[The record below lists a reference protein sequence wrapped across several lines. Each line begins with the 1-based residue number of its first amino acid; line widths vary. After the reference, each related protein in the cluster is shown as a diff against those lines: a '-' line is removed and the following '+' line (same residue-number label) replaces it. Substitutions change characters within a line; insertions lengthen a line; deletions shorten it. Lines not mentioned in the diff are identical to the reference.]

1 MNHSE
6 FGLQRFFRLV
16 TAKPIVTVLVSFVFI
31 ISAGSQ
37 LPKLHKDTTAEAF
50 INPDNPALI
59 ERDKVEEIF
68 GLKDPVAVALVAED
82 EDGVFKGQSLRL
94 LAYLTEEI
102 SGLNNIDPERVTS
115 LATENMIV
123 GTQDGIIVEAF
134 FEEDGD
140 YFDSPPLSDARGAQ
154 IKAAVDDFPLYQ
166 GSLVAR
172 NGQATLIVAE
182 LLDES
187 QSEATYD
194 EILAIIDAAEIPLG
208 MQVHVAGEGAISGYL
223 STYIDQ
229 DASRLNPMAAIIITI
244 ILGLAFVAVRGAIL
258 PNFIVLGTVASTI
271 GIMAGSGVSFYVI
284 TNGLVVNLIGMAVAD
299 AIHIFSQ
306 YYEERQKD
314 QTMSRRDVVIR
325 SMVAMWRPV
334 TLTTVTT
341 MAGFLALAISSEM
354 PPGIYFGVFGAV
366 GVFLAWAFSMT
377 LLPAL
382 MTLWP
387 SDRTPLPFK
396 AGGKKTSGGLP
407 AKLMTGYGRV
417 ILRYPLVAI
426 GLGAIIMVTGIL
438 GATKIITN
446 DVRIENFN
454 TDELIYKADKAINAV
469 MDGTYY
475 LDVIVEAENLQ
486 DLYRPEFLKRIEA
499 LQAFMET
506 LPNVNGTTSIV
517 DYVKQLHRAV
527 NENDPEAYIVPDNE
541 NLIAQLFFLYNASA
555 DPTDFEEEVDGD
567 YQRALVRANLNLGEY
582 LNNLKVIPQLERYLE
597 TEFNTDG
604 LTGKATGE
612 VNVSYHWIDSVD
624 RSNSFSVAL
633 SFAAVLSVA
642 IFVFRSFIGGVIA
655 VFPVA
660 MAVLLVY
667 AVMGFGGIY
676 LGVGTSMFSAIAI
689 GLSIDFAI
697 HTLDRI
703 RDLVREGGF
712 SDESLLKLYPTTGRA
727 LLFNFLAVGLGF
739 GVLMTSQVPPL
750 VKFGSLVAVAV
761 TSAFLASLSLLPAL
775 VKVLKPRFLQKD
787 MDSGAAAIPAP
798 AVTMLI
804 LGVVASVALMN
815 VTSAEAEELDGRAI
829 MQMIKDRPDGDQ
841 VTRDLTLE
849 LIDKRGKTRIEKTTG
864 FRKYYGDEKRT
875 IIFYTEPTHVRG
887 TGFLT
892 FDYPDVEKD
901 DDQWLYLPALRKVRR
916 ISASDRGDYFLG
928 TDFTYEEIKKEQKVE
943 LSDYEFTRLDD
954 VTIDGRQLHVVEG
967 VPVNS
972 RVSKELGYSKV
983 IWRVDPSIWMSRSSD
998 YYDRNGNHLKTIT
1011 LEKVE
1016 EIDGIQTATQSFVQ
1030 NHKTGH
1036 ATRLKFDHV
1045 DYQSDVS
1052 DTVFSQRRLRRG
1064 S

>member
-1 MNHSE
+1 MQKSAPSLE
-6 FGLQRFFRLV
+6 RFFALV
-16 TAKPIVTVLVSFVFI
+16 TARPIVTVVLCFAFVI
-31 ISAGSQ
+31 AAGSQ
-37 LPKLHKDTTAEAF
+37 LPKLHKDTSAEAF

-68 GLKDPVAVALVAED
+68 GLKDPIAVAVVD
-82 EDGVFKGQSLRL
+82 EDGDGIFDAGNLKL
-94 LAYLTEEI
+94 LAHLTEKI
-102 SGLNNIDPERVTS
+102 SSISNIDPERVMS

-123 GTQDGIIVEAF
+123 GTPDGVIVEAF

-140 YFDSPPLSDARGAQ
+140 YFNSPPFSNQRGEQ
-154 IKAAVDDFPLYQ
+154 IRAAIEDFPLYQ

-172 NGQATLIVAE
+172 NGKATLIVAE
-182 LLDES
+182 LLDET
-187 QSEATYD
+187 QSEAVYD
-194 EILAIIDAAEIPLG
+194 EILQIIEASDVPNGTE
-208 MQVHVAGEGAISGYL
+208 VHVAGEGAISGYL

-229 DASRLNPMAAIIITI
+229 DASRLNPLAAIIITI
-244 ILGLAFVAVRGAIL
+244 ILGIAFVAVRGAIL
-258 PNFIVLGTVASTI
+258 PNFIVLATVASTI

-306 YYEERQKD
+306 FYEERQRD
-314 QTMSRRDVVIR
+314 PSVHRRDIVIR
-325 SMVAMWRPV
+325 SMTAMWRPV

-341 MAGFLALAISSEM
+341 MAGFLALAVSSAM
-354 PPGIYFGVFGAV
+354 PPGIYFGIFGAV
-366 GVFLAWAFSMT
+366 GVFLAWVFSMT

-387 SDRTPLPFK
+387 GNRLPLPFK
-396 AGGKKTSGGLP
+396 GGAHKASGGR
-407 AKLMTGYGRV
+407 AAQLMTGYGRI
-417 ILRYPLVAI
+417 ILKYPFISISI
-426 GLGAIIMVTGIL
+426 GAVIMVAGVA
-438 GATKIITN
+438 GATKIVTN

-454 TDELIYKADKAINAV
+454 HDELIYQADKAINAV

-475 LDVIVEAENLQ
+475 LDVIVEAENPQ
-486 DLYRPEFLKRIEA
+486 DLYRPDYLKRIEA
-499 LQAFMET
+499 LQEFLET
-506 LPNVNGTTSIV
+506 LPHVNGTTSIV

-527 NENDPEAYIVPDNE
+527 NENDPAAYIVPDNE
-541 NLIAQLFFLYNASA
+541 QLIAQLFFLYNASA

-567 YQRALVRANLNLGEY
+567 YQRALVRANLNIGEY
-582 LNNLKVIPQLERYLE
+582 VNNLDVVPALEHYLE

-604 LTGKATGE
+604 LTGKPTGD

-624 RSNSFSVAL
+624 QSNTFSVVLSFSVIL
-633 SFAAVLSVA
+633 AVA
-642 IFVFRSFIGGVIA
+642 MIVFRSFIGGIIA

-667 AVMGFGGIY
+667 AVMGFGEIY

-712 SDESLLKLYPTTGRA
+712 NDESLLKLYPTTGRA

-787 MDSGAAAIPAP
+787 MHGGAEPMPAP
-798 AVTMLI
+798 AVTM
-804 LGVVASVALMN
+804 VVLAVMASLVLFNAPP
-815 VTSAEAEELDGRAI
+815 TQAEELDGRAI
-829 MQMIKDRPDGDQ
+829 MQMIQDRPDGDQ

-849 LIDKRGKTRIEKTTG
+849 LIDKRGKIRVEKTTG

-892 FDYPDVEKD
+892 FDYPDVEQD

-943 LSDYEFTRLDD
+943 LADYEFKRLDD

-967 VPVNS
+967 TPANDK
-972 RVSKELGYSKV
+972 VSKELGYSKV
-983 IWRVDPSIWMSRSSD
+983 IWRVDPTIWMSRSSD

-1036 ATRLKFDHV
+1036 ATRLKFDRV
-1045 DYQSDVS
+1045 DYNSDVS
-1052 DTVFSQRRLRRG
+1052 DNVFSQRRLRRG